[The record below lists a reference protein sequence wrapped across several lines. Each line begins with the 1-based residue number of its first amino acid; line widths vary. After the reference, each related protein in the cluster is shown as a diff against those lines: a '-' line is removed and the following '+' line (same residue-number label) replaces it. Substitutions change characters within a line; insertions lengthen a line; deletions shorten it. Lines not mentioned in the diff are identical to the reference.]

1 MTGSL
6 IALLAA
12 GAVVCAIAA
21 LVAMRVVRQVRRLIA
36 GCRHQV
42 AEIRIRLLAPG
53 PRRDAAVLRQRLV
66 DEVRSTSRVLAATP
80 DCLIFQADPALVLAD
95 LTTVATALDEALAS
109 IQTFPDL
116 AQQRAALAPVEPQV
130 AQLIDAC
137 YSARQTMLRTAALDR
152 DRTLTSLSTSVADQ
166 ADALARYERGRRE
179 LTI

>member
-6 IALLAA
+6 IALLVA
-12 GAVVCAIAA
+12 GAVVCGLAA
-21 LVAMRVVRQVRRLIA
+21 LIAMHVVREVRRLIA

-42 AEIRIRLLAPG
+42 GEIRIRLLGPG
-53 PRRDAAVLRQRLV
+53 PRRDAAVLRQRLAA
-66 DEVRSTSRVLAATP
+66 EVRSTGRVLATSP

-95 LTTVATALDEALAS
+95 ITTVAAALDEALAS

-116 AQQRAALAPVEPQV
+116 AQQRAALATVEPQA
-130 AQLIDAC
+130 AQLIDTC

-152 DRTLTSLSTSVADQ
+152 DRTLHSLSTSVADQ
-166 ADALARYERGRRE
+166 ADALARYEDGRRG